1 MTNGHKFE
9 PTNQQKF
16 KNLPLHN
23 TSYIV
28 YNVHVSSSLS
38 VIVFYMYMY
47 IVYLSFSIFF
57 HFHVLYIILFYIFF
71 SFGQASHP
79 LHLSLAYEG
88 RPRSGSEPA
97 PPRITPPHHQPHPNH
112 AHTIHTVQHHHP
124 YHQPSHIPRDI
135 DPSLFSN
142 DFKVDIQDVIQ
153 QELQYGG
160 DFSLSAGTGAMETQS
175 VQHHGQ
181 YSNNTAY
188 TALNPNI
195 HVHHGNYVATGHPTG
210 HQFYTQSHDPT
221 LTSVALDSSSPNLS
235 RRPNPGY

>member
-1 MTNGHKFE
+1 MSTF
-9 PTNQQKF
+9 
-16 KNLPLHN
+16 N
-23 TSYIV
+23 TCIHVYI
-28 YNVHVSSSLS
+28 HVSLDNYC
-38 VIVFYMYMY
+38 VIF
-47 IVYLSFSIFF
+47 IS
-57 HFHVLYIILFYIFF
+57 

-97 PPRITPPHHQPHPNH
+97 PPRITPPHHHTHPNH
-112 AHTIHTVQHHHP
+112 AHPNHAHSVHSAH
-124 YHQPSHIPRDI
+124 HQPHHLTDHIPRDI

-160 DFSLSAGTGAMETQS
+160 DFSLSTGAGLEQPHPPN
-175 VQHHGQ
+175 HH
-181 YSNNTAY
+181 YNHTSYNS
-188 TALNPNI
+188 LNPHI
-195 HVHHGNYVATGHPTG
+195 HQPPNYGGHS
-210 HQFYTQSHDPT
+210 HQFYQQSHDPT

>member
-1 MTNGHKFE
+1 MYM
-9 PTNQQKF
+9 
-16 KNLPLHN
+16 
-23 TSYIV
+23 YI
-28 YNVHVSSSLS
+28 
-38 VIVFYMYMY
+38 YMYMY
-47 IVYLSFSIFF
+47 MYSSLSLSLSVFITIVFF
-57 HFHVLYIILFYIFF
+57 FIIMYIIINNYYFYCFI

-97 PPRITPPHHQPHPNH
+97 PPRITPPHHHPHPNH
-112 AHTIHTVQHHHP
+112 AHTIHTVQHHHHA
-124 YHQPSHIPRDI
+124 YHPSPSHIPRDI

-160 DFSLSAGTGAMETQS
+160 DFSLSGGAGAMETQTI
-175 VQHHGQ
+175 QHHGHQ
-181 YSNNTAY
+181 FNNTAY

-195 HVHHGNYVATGHPTG
+195 HVHHGNYTATGHAAG